1 MSMAMKKLQVCT
13 TVPMDLY
20 ASAKKNNISFAQ
32 SIDIGLR
39 KLLAMGEGEDPTQ
52 IFNQNV
58 NELNARLRKMEDTMQ
73 RHVSARIQLQK
84 ELDELKDGKS

>member
-1 MSMAMKKLQVCT
+1 MAMKKLQVCT

-20 ASAKKNNISFAQ
+20 ASAKKNNISFSQ
-32 SIDIGLR
+32 SMDIGLR
-39 KLLAMGEGEDPTQ
+39 KLLAMGDGEDPTQ

-84 ELDELKDGKS
+84 ELDELKDAKS

>member
-1 MSMAMKKLQVCT
+1 MAMKKLQVCT

-20 ASAKKNNISFAQ
+20 ASAKKNNISFSQ
-32 SIDIGLR
+32 SMDIGLR

-52 IFNQNV
+52 VFNQNI

-73 RHVSARIQLQK
+73 RHVQARIRLQN